1 MKVKLVKI
9 ILVLVGL
16 IYFPLLI
23 ALPWQDFLFK
33 SDELTVAVQISKFIA
48 GTVAFIGFSL
58 VMLTRAKR

>member
-33 SDELTVAVQISKFIA
+33 SDELTVAVQIIK
-48 GTVAFIGFSL
+48 
-58 VMLTRAKR
+58 